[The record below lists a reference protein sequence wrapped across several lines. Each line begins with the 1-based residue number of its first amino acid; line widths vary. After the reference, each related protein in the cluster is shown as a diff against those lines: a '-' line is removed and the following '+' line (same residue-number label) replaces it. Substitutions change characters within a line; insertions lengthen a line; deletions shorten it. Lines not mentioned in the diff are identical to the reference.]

1 MLHQSYLRR
10 FLAVCTGAT
19 ATLLTATP
27 PAAAATPFT
36 TFESGQV
43 RPMALSRDGKLLFAV
58 NTPDNRLEIFRVHAN
73 RLQLKASV
81 PVGLEP
87 VAVAA
92 RGDDEVWVVNH
103 LSDSVSVVDVHDAEK
118 ARVVRSLLVGDEP
131 RDIVF
136 AGPRRS
142 RAFITTAHRGQNIP
156 FDPQI
161 TTPGVGRADVW
172 VFDADHLGTSLG
184 GAPLS
189 IVTLFSDTPRALA
202 VTPDGKR
209 VYAAAF
215 HSGNRTT
222 SIDESL
228 VPNGGEAEGGLPW
241 PNTNVEGIP
250 QPEVGLIL
258 KFDGAHWVDELGR
271 PWDDAVRFSLPDKD
285 VFVIDA
291 TANPPRQVP
300 GPGGFFTGV
309 GTILFNMVVN
319 PVNGKVYVS
328 NTDANNAERFEGP
341 GLFAG
346 HSVRG
351 HLHES
356 RITVLGPSGVV
367 PRHLNKH
374 IDYSSCCAPVSS
386 AENAKSLAQPTE
398 MAVTSDGK
406 TLYVAALGSDKIGV
420 FDTAK
425 LEKGTFVPSTA
436 NQIHVPGGGPT
447 GLVLD
452 EDRHRLYVLARFD
465 NAISVIDTRTRHEV
479 AHVPMHNPEPPSV
492 VRGRRFLYDASLS
505 SSHGDSSCASCH
517 IFGDFDS
524 LAWDLGNPDGS
535 MLNPDGS
542 VVSNPGPFCTDLFGL
557 DPRFHPM
564 KGPMTTQ
571 SLRGMAN
578 HGPMHWRG
586 DRTGGHDEPT
596 AQPDSGVFDERAA
609 FKKFRNSFVDL
620 LGRDEAISEED
631 MDAFADFIL
640 QVTYP
645 PNPIRALDDS
655 LTPDQ
660 QAGRAFFGGPVSSIL
675 GASCIG
681 CHTVDPEANPDDFAP
696 GFFGSDGGSA
706 NANESQIFK
715 VPHLRNQY
723 QKVGMFGMAESFVF
737 PFGGSN
743 AHMGDQVR
751 GFGFL
756 HDGAVDTLFRF
767 NAFSDFVQTP
777 ETPGGFP
784 VGPEGDLMKHQVEAY
799 MLALESNL
807 KPIVG
812 QQITLTS
819 SNAAVAGPRIDLLV
833 ARADAGDCDLV
844 VKGWSHGEELG
855 FLYTGGGR
863 FEADRE
869 CEPWRSGAELR
880 LLARGRRGELTY
892 TCVPPGSGERIG
904 IDRDGDGFRDGDE
917 RDAGSDPGDAASV
930 P

>member
-1 MLHQSYLRR
+1 MLPQCCLRR

-19 ATLLTATP
+19 ATLLAAAL

-73 RLQLKASV
+73 RLQLRASV

-92 RGDDEVWVVNH
+92 RGEDEVWVVNH
-103 LSDSVSVVDVHDAEK
+103 LSDSVSVVDVRDAEK
-118 ARVVRSLLVGDEP
+118 ARVVRTLLVGDEP

-172 VFDADHLGTSLG
+172 VFDADHLGPSLG

-241 PNTNVEGIP
+241 PNTNFEGIP

-291 TANPPRQVP
+291 TANPPRQVA

-328 NTDANNAERFEGP
+328 NTDAHNEERFEGP

-386 AENAKSLAQPTE
+386 SENAKSLAQPTE

-524 LAWDLGNPDGS
+524 LAWDLGNPDGTA
-535 MLNPDGS
+535 L
-542 VVSNPGPFCTDLFGL
+542 VNPGPFCTDLFGQ
-557 DPRFHPM
+557 DPTLHPM

-609 FKKFRNSFVDL
+609 FNKFRTSFVDL

-660 QAGRAFFGGPVSSIL
+660 QAGRDFFGGPVSSIL

-681 CHTVDPEANPDDFAP
+681 CHAVDPEANPNDFAP

-706 NANESQIFK
+706 NANESQLFK

-784 VGPEGDLMKHQVEAY
+784 VGPEGDVMKHQVEAY

-844 VKGWSHGEELG
+844 VKGRSHGDELG

-869 CEPWRSGAELR
+869 CEPQRSEAELR

-917 RDAGSDPGDAASV
+917 RDAGSDPADAASV